1 MIASHSV
8 SSTNKDKKFIINNKF
23 ADANTVEGAKFML
36 LYREFLSY
44 QLSED

>member
-1 MIASHSV
+1 MIASDKV

-23 ADANTVEGAKFML
+23 ARASTTEGVKFML